1 RVRAPEGRA
10 EARDADAR
18 EPEGRNGA
26 LDEAAQHEEERLER
40 VERVLEA
47 DRLLERAA
55 ERLGRERP
63 LVLAARGAHQR
74 GAGGAEPRHHL
85 GDREPRQVAEPP
97 DAPALERGGD
107 LGRRREA
114 GRRQRGEEAELRA
127 GGARTAERSAASSR
141 GRTTRSAAMARA
153 CATVWP
159 ARTPRARAAA
169 AAATI
174 GAWGPPPSLSASG
187 RAARS
192 GSARQAAATGRSGTR
207 RQAMRGMVSSQAQ
220 ACLTTSAC
228 PGRPTRL
235 RATVTRASI
244 PSSSTR
250 RPGPPLQRT
259 RRAPSSRP
267 SAANVPAS
275 RRSATTRSVERVR
288 SAARARRGQTPA
300 PARGASTSSTTSP
313 KPPAPRRISA
323 ARNASLTLR
332 GLTQSRRASAM
343 PAAAAA

>member
-1 RVRAPEGRA
+1 EAGDA
-10 EARDADAR
+10 EALEADAR
-18 EPEGRNGA
+18 HGA

-55 ERLGRERP
+55 ERLGRERS

-74 GAGGAEPRHHL
+74 GAGGAEPRRHL

-114 GRRQRGEEAELRA
+114 GERQRGEEAELRA
-127 GGARTAERSAASSR
+127 GGDARPAERSAASSR

-267 SAANVPAS
+267 SAANVPAA

-288 SAARARRGQTPA
+288 SAARARRGQPPA

-343 PAAAAA
+343 PAAAAASGSRAS